1 MSKTHPVTVP
11 VQLSMDQPV
20 RLNYFAFTA
29 AQAAEAADRIRSAGH
44 TINKEK
50 YRVSFLIDPKT
61 QGALLEQIRNAV
73 LECKRLNPGA
83 PGELCK
89 PLTPGGDESFPD
101 LISFSCSS
109 IYPPYLTGPDGR
121 AKDVSGFYRGALVQV
136 GLSFVHYKNGVNFG
150 ITAYCNGVKFFQD
163 APVIETRSSAKVIAQ
178 MNAIQ
183 AQLPA
188 GYIMAVPVGQEREDG
203 SSINGQPITAP
214 VAAQPRAFEQPGTPV
229 TAGF

>member
-1 MSKTHPVTVP
+1 MFKASVNVP
-11 VQLSMDQPV
+11 VQVTLSQPV

-29 AQAAEAADRIRSAGH
+29 AQAAEAAERIRSAGH
-44 TINKEK
+44 SISADK

-61 QGALLEQIRNAV
+61 QGALLDEIRNGV
-73 LECKRLNPGA
+73 LECKRLNPTS

-89 PLTPGGDESFPD
+89 PLTPGGDDSFPD

-109 IYPPYLTGPDGR
+109 TYPPYLTGQDGR
-121 AKDVSGFYRGALVQV
+121 AKDASGFYRGALVLI
-136 GLSFVHYKNGVNFG
+136 GMSFMHYKNGSNFG

-163 APVIETRSSAKVIAQ
+163 APVIETRGSAKVIAQ

-183 AQLPA
+183 AALPV
-188 GYIMAVPVGQEREDG
+188 GYIMAAPIGQAHDDG
-203 SSINGQPITAP
+203 SSVNGQPITAP
-214 VAAQPRAFEQPGTPV
+214 TADQPRAFEQPNTLV